1 MCGIAGTLDPDPARA
16 CARVRALN
24 DAQLHRGPD
33 NSVVV
38 RAGPA
43 TIGNT
48 RLAIQ
53 DPTPEG
59 NQPFVSR
66 DGRYVCVFNGEIY
79 NYPELIER
87 HGLAVSSHC
96 DGAVIPEMWSRHGP
110 GCLGLMRGM
119 YAIAVVDTHDE
130 TLTLA
135 RDPLGIKPLCWRR
148 LADGTVLFA
157 SECRALARL
166 GERPRLSPDA
176 VARYLHLGSLAP
188 HQTAFREV
196 QALAPK
202 EFVTFDRGGQQVA
215 TGTIGAD
222 AGRAGDLASTF
233 RDSVRIHLRSDVPTA
248 LLLSS
253 GVDSAAI
260 AAVAAE
266 GGKRLKCITVAGLGS
281 ADETE
286 GARQTARHYGHDL
299 TVVPAALDGHVVD
312 SFFAQMQ
319 RPTIDG
325 LNTFLVSHAVREAGC
340 KVALSGAGGDEAL
353 GGYSHYRLL
362 KLLPYIELLDRV
374 PPRWTALAVSVAGRV
389 SARARSDKAVRL
401 LSVGG
406 PRTGWGISL
415 LQRELFPP
423 ETVRALTGIEP
434 SGLAGSAPPAQHD
447 GGRDF
452 ASLVQAEVALY
463 LQSVLLPDADAF
475 SMACSVELRV
485 PFVDVDFFAAAA
497 AAAETPGTT
506 ARSRGGGLD
515 KAKFCDRLGDAYL
528 AGLARRPKRGFSV
541 PMASW
546 MRRGEPLAETV
557 DAATRTDAPIWQWV
571 DRDVGLALLSDPE
584 RARWAEAWSL
594 AALNAW
600 MESVSRD
607 RVLELDGTAA

>member
-1 MCGIAGTLDPDPARA
+1 VRHRRHDPDPARA
-16 CARVRALN
+16 YARVQAMN

-38 RAGPA
+38 RVGPA

-79 NYPELIER
+79 NYPELIDR
-87 HGLAVSSHC
+87 HGLEVSSHC
-96 DGAVIPEMWSRHGP
+96 DGAVIPELWSRLGP

-119 YAIAVVDTHDE
+119 YAVAVVDSQAE

-157 SECRALARL
+157 SEVRSLARL
-166 GERPRLSPDA
+166 GERPQLSPEA

-188 HQTAFREV
+188 DQTAFREV
-196 QALAPK
+196 QAVGPNEL
-202 EFVTFDRGGQQVA
+202 VTFDRGGQQVA
-215 TGTIGAD
+215 TGTISAAPGP
-222 AGRAGDLASTF
+222 AGDLASAF
-233 RDSVRIHLRSDVPTA
+233 RDSVRLHLRSDVPTA

-260 AAVAAE
+260 AAAAAE
-266 GGKRLKCITVAGLGS
+266 GGKELTCITVAGLGQ

-286 GARQTARHYGHDL
+286 GAGQTARHYGHDL
-299 TVVPAALDGHVVD
+299 TVVPAVLDEHVVNR
-312 SFFAQMQ
+312 FFAQMQ

-325 LNTFLVSHAVREAGC
+325 LNTFLVSHAVRDAGC

-353 GGYSHYRLL
+353 GGYPHYRIL
-362 KLLPYIELLDRV
+362 KLLPFMDVLDRI
-374 PPRWTALAVSVAGRV
+374 PQHWTAKALTLAARV

-401 LSVGG
+401 LSAGG
-406 PRTGWGISL
+406 PRTGWGISP
-415 LQRELFPP
+415 LQREVFAPA
-423 ETVRALTGIEP
+423 TVRALTGIEP
-434 SGLAGSAPPAQHD
+434 SELPGSAPPAQHD

-485 PFVDVDFFAAAA
+485 PFVDVGIFAAAA
-497 AAAETPGTT
+497 AAAAEPGK
-506 ARSRGGGLD
+506 AGRNRGGGLD
-515 KAKFCDRLGDAYL
+515 KAQFCDRLADPYL
-528 AGLARRPKRGFSV
+528 ASLARRPKRGFSV

-546 MRRGEPLAETV
+546 MRQGGPLAATIE
-557 DAATRTDAPIWQWV
+557 AATRADAPIWQWV
-571 DRDVGLALLSDPE
+571 DRGVGLGLLSDPE
-584 RARWAEAWSL
+584 RPRWAEAWSL
-594 AALNAW
+594 AAMNAW
-600 MESVSRD
+600 VQSVSED
-607 RVLELDGTAA
+607 PVLTLDGTAA